1 MAETAKCFVCG
12 ARAAVFVPYLGE
24 HLCREH
30 FLEFFERRF
39 LETVKHFKL
48 VEPGDRVAVAVSGG
62 KDSLTTLYLL
72 TKFAGELGAEV
83 FGVAVDEGI
92 AGYREYKLR
101 ALSELAGKLGVRI
114 YIGRFEDY
122 FGLTLDEAVARLRER
137 GMEIKPC
144 SVCGVFRRYVMN
156 RLARELGATKLA
168 TGHNLD
174 DEVQVFVMNALK
186 AHLDGITREGIASSS
201 PAEGLVPRI
210 KPLYF
215 TAEKEVLVY
224 TLLRGIH
231 TPFVE
236 CPYIVYALRH
246 PVRRWVNRVESGEPG
261 FKYRALA
268 VKELARKLLPEAPQ
282 GARRCVV
289 CGEPSS
295 KPVCKAC
302 LLRAYL
308 DPAYGERVRAAT
320 LISPGRAA
328 EE

>member
-1 MAETAKCFVCG
+1 MGRTAKCFVCG
-12 ARAAVFVPYLGE
+12 SKAVAYVPYLGE
-24 HLCREH
+24 YLCKEH
-30 FLEFFERRF
+30 FIEYFERRVF
-39 LETVKHFKL
+39 ETLRSFKL
-48 VEPGDRVAVAVSGG
+48 VAPGDRVAVAVSGG

-72 TKFAGELGAEV
+72 KKFSGKLGFEV

-92 AGYREYKLR
+92 AGYREYKLQ
-101 ALSELAGKLGVRI
+101 ALSALAEELGVRI
-114 YIGRFEDY
+114 FVGRFEDY
-122 FGLTLDEAVARLRER
+122 FGMTLDEAVKRLKEK
-137 GMEIKPC
+137 GMEYKPC

-156 RLARELGATKLA
+156 KLARELGATKLA

-186 AHLDGITREGIASSS
+186 AHVEGVEREGIAS
-201 PAEGLVPRI
+201 ATVGEGLVPRI

-215 TAEKEVLVY
+215 ITEKEVLTY

-246 PVRRWVNRVESGEPG
+246 PIRRWINAVEDKAPG
-261 FKYRALA
+261 FKYRILA
-268 VKELARKLLPEAPQ
+268 VKELSRKKLPETLE
-282 GARRCVV
+282 GAQKCRV

-302 LLRAYL
+302 IFRAYL
-308 DPAYGERVRAAT
+308 DPGFAGRVEKHK
-320 LISPGRAA
+320 LISGSQG
-328 EE
+328 